1 MLFRLPEV
9 IAAVEAGLTVY
20 IAEGEKDVL
29 ALEAVGEVAPCNP
42 MGAGKWRETYSKVL
56 HGADVVIVQDRDDKG
71 REHAAKVSAS
81 LDGIAASVRIVEAA
95 EDKDAADHLAAGLSV
110 DDFVRVEPDD
120 RDDRAPDAEPA
131 PARSDVTLADV
142 LEAIRRYLDVTPRE
156 EDFIVG
162 ALATAVSKALVEE
175 EPLWMILVGA
185 SGGGKTEAIKL
196 LAGVAEGRVDE
207 LTRAGLLS
215 WAPGKRPKPVGL
227 LTRIPS
233 ASLVTISDFST
244 VVTMGDREA
253 RARMFGMLRVV
264 YDGRVYRSIGGQS
277 AARRRR
283 ARLGRTSNPDRRP
296 GLQWSTR
303 TRRSRVRSANAG

>member
-29 ALEAVGEVAPCNP
+29 ALEAVGEVATCNP

-142 LEAIRRYLDVTPRE
+142 L
-156 EDFIVG
+156 
-162 ALATAVSKALVEE
+162 
-175 EPLWMILVGA
+175 
-185 SGGGKTEAIKL
+185 
-196 LAGVAEGRVDE
+196 
-207 LTRAGLLS
+207 
-215 WAPGKRPKPVGL
+215 
-227 LTRIPS
+227 
-233 ASLVTISDFST
+233 
-244 VVTMGDREA
+244 
-253 RARMFGMLRVV
+253 
-264 YDGRVYRSIGGQS
+264 DGRPVATSTSLRRRGGLHDRRTRDGRLEGT
-277 AARRRR
+277 RRRR
-283 ARLGRTSNPDRRP
+283 SPCG
-296 GLQWSTR
+296 
-303 TRRSRVRSANAG
+303 